1 MKFLIKIKPT
11 KSDPK
16 RKGGEK
22 CPPSC
27 QLGLRDF
34 PLYGRTTEQK
44 ADVPCLI
51 YLPKSNAAANG
62 TSPNNLNNS

>member
-1 MKFLIKIKPT
+1 MVPGQKILLLNCAH
-11 KSDPK
+11 SH
-16 RKGGEK
+16 
-22 CPPSC
+22 S
-27 QLGLRDF
+27 QLKDF

-44 ADVPCLI
+44 ADVSGLI